1 MGCVLVTFLVTLV
14 FDHVLA
20 GLAYPFA
27 AAALMKLVHTGLVKI
42 RPLKKDPGHVRIQQS
57 VILGGMLSVGIA
69 FKLSAKLELRDVLS
83 GGGALG
89 LLALMSIG
97 LEQFYVAREGRA
109 ARLAKDEAEKAR
121 RLGEDGD
128 LASADEMLQE
138 ALLTSEIA
146 FGSHHPQ
153 VATVVTYLADVMVGL
168 GQPEAGKLM
177 LKRAVE
183 VHEALPES
191 AQLVTALSRYAEHL
205 RRQGELE
212 EALPFATRAVAVSQR
227 VHGEHVATG
236 HCLLGLARLQTDLGQ
251 IQQAYKSCYAGARI
265 LEVKQ
270 GRNHRDTIRARALIA
285 SHCVALGH
293 KTEGQRILTDLIGL
307 RERLVEHGESYDA
320 DDLNMLL
327 DLTIAQRD
335 SDPIAAQATY
345 ARAVSIFRSTVGPGY
360 ERASELLEPLP
371 AYLAEGGP
379 PGLEELYTIMVGGD
393 PYPGRQLL
401 REKGELAKVVD
412 ASGWTPLQ
420 WACFFGMTDLVSSLL
435 SLGADIEH
443 GKDSDY
449 PALYVAARWGRHR
462 SVADI
467 LQKGPD
473 INIVSVD
480 GSRPLHGAVRS
491 GDQLT
496 VDILVSRKARL
507 DVTNV
512 NGWTPLH
519 EAAYLGHRKFVVA
532 LISEGAD
539 VNAQAE
545 PSLDTPLHAAARG
558 NSWLT
563 TETLILNGARLD
575 LFNADEDIPA
585 ELARGLWH
593 ERVVTLLDA
602 AAKAKTVK
610 VAS

>member
-1 MGCVLVTFLVTLV
+1 MGCVLITFLVILV
-14 FDHVLA
+14 FEHVLA
-20 GLAYPFA
+20 GLVYPLATA
-27 AAALMKLVHTGLVKI
+27 AVMKLVHMGLVKI
-42 RPLKKDPGHVRIQQS
+42 RPLKKDPGHIRIQQS
-57 VILGGMLSVGIA
+57 VILGGVISVGIA
-69 FKLSAKLELRDVLS
+69 FTLSAKLAPRDVLS

-89 LLALMSIG
+89 LLALMSVG
-97 LEQFYVAREGRA
+97 LEQFYVAREARA
-109 ARLAKDEAEKAR
+109 ARLAKDEAENAR
-121 RLGEDGD
+121 RRGEDGD
-128 LASADEMLQE
+128 LAAADEMLQE
-138 ALLTSEIA
+138 CLLTSEIA

-153 VATVVTYLADVMVGL
+153 VATVVTYLAEVMAGL
-168 GQPEAGKLM
+168 GQPEAAKLM

-183 VHEALPES
+183 VHEALPEGPD
-191 AQLVTALSRYAEHL
+191 LVKALSRYAKHL

-227 VHGEHVATG
+227 VHGEQVATG
-236 HCLLGLARLQTDLGQ
+236 NCLLGLARLQTDLGQ
-251 IQQAYKSCYAGARI
+251 LQQAYKSCYAGARI
-265 LEVKQ
+265 LEVQQ
-270 GRNHRDTIRARALIA
+270 GRNHRDTIKARALIA

-293 KTEGQRILTDLIGL
+293 KDEGQRILMDLIGL

-327 DLTIAQRD
+327 DLATAQRD
-335 SDPIAAQATY
+335 SDPEGAATTY
-345 ARAVSIFRSTVGPGY
+345 TRAVEIFRSTIGPSY
-360 ERASELLEPLP
+360 ERSAELVQPLP
-371 AYLAEGGP
+371 DYLAEGGP
-379 PGLEELYTIMVGGD
+379 PGLRDLYAIMVAGD

-435 SLGADIEH
+435 GLGADIEH
-443 GKDSDY
+443 GKDTDY

-467 LQKGPD
+467 LQKGAD
-473 INIVSVD
+473 INIVCVD
-480 GSRPLHGAVRS
+480 GSRPLHGAIRS

-507 DVTNV
+507 DVTNA

-532 LISEGAD
+532 LISEGAN

-563 TETLILNGARLD
+563 TETLLLNGARLD
-575 LFNADEDIPA
+575 LFNGDDDIPA

-602 AAKAKTVK
+602 AAKAKPVK